1 MDSLVLLVFCF
12 LFGMVARKLELLP
25 SSAPLVLNNFI
36 INLSMPAVT
45 FYYIHK
51 MVLDTSLL
59 FPVFMPWIM
68 FILSFVIFK
77 SLQKKLKFDNK
88 TMGCLILTSGLGN
101 TSFVGFPMITAFFGA
116 EYLGIGVMVDQP
128 GSFLILSTLGIATA
142 AYFSSGSVSPLLLMK
157 KVATFPPFQAMI
169 LALCLRFLAIPD
181 WASSAMKTLGSTI
194 TPLAM
199 VSVGYQLR
207 FIKSGG
213 ILKKL
218 FLGLGYK
225 LLLAPAVIY
234 LLYVIILGGSGKVI
248 QVTLFEASMAPM
260 ITAGIISI
268 QYGLDE
274 ELATMMLGVG
284 IPLSFITAPIWYYLF
299 SGV

>member
-1 MDSLVLLVFCF
+1 MDSLILLIFCF
-12 LFGMVARKLELLP
+12 LFGILARKLELLP

-45 FYYIHK
+45 FYYIHN
-51 MVLDTSLL
+51 MQMDLSLL
-59 FPVFMPWIM
+59 FPVFMPWLTFGFAFLMIM
-68 FILSFVIFK
+68 L
-77 SLQKKLKFDNK
+77 LKKRLKMDGK
-88 TMGCLILTSGLGN
+88 TAGCLIMTAGMGN

-116 EYLGIGVMVDQP
+116 QYLGIGVMVDQP
-128 GSFLILSTLGIATA
+128 GSFMVLSTLGIATA
-142 AYFSSGSVSPLLLMK
+142 VFFSSAAVKPMALVK
-157 KVATFPPFQAMI
+157 KVVTFPPFQAMI
-169 LALCLRFLAIPD
+169 LALALRFVEIPD
-181 WASSAMKTLGSTI
+181 IIAGAMKTLGSTI

-207 FIKSGG
+207 FIKSDG
-213 ILKKL
+213 IIKKL

-225 LLLAPAVIY
+225 LLLAPAIIY
-234 LLYVIILGGSGKVI
+234 LVYVVILGASGKDM
-248 QVTLFEASMAPM
+248 QVTLFEAAMAPM

-284 IPLSFITAPIWYYLF
+284 IPLSFLTVPMWYYIF